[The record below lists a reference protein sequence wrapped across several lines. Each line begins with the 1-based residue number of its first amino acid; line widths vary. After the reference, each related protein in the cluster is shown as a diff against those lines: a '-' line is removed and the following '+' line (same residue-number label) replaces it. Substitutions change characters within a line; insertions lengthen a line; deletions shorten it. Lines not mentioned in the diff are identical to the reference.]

1 MASFGAFSFDV
12 VVVVF
17 HLLITNSQFLE
28 GCSVRCYWC
37 CVVAAFLDDV
47 VLPDSSLI
55 PRSLPVAVELDPR
68 GYAVN
73 LFDFGLVRRTLLL
86 ALRS

>member
-1 MASFGAFSFDV
+1 MASFGAFSFGV

-17 HLLITNSQFLE
+17 HPLITNSQFLD

-37 CVVAAFLDDV
+37 GGGAAFLDDV
-47 VLPDSSLI
+47 VLPDSSLV

-68 GYAVN
+68 G
-73 LFDFGLVRRTLLL
+73 
-86 ALRS
+86 